1 MERQMADGDNPTT
14 GAATAPESDPG
25 TSATPAGQSNG
36 TPDGAKPTGE
46 GEGAKPD
53 TPLSD
58 EGKAALDKER
68 EARRDAERKAAQY
81 RDRLAELED
90 AGKSEVE
97 RAQSQLQRAT
107 ADLEKATA
115 RISELESEAQ
125 ARELEALKVQIAAE
139 ADLPASVAKRLQ
151 GKDAR
156 ELRADAKALRDELQS
171 GTPVGSLGIGR
182 GGTASGSQHGV
193 SMNQLIRE
201 ASGRG

>member
-1 MERQMADGDNPTT
+1 MADDDKPTA

-36 TPDGAKPTGE
+36 NPDGAKPTGE

-53 TPLSD
+53 TTLSD
-58 EGKAALDKER
+58 EGKAALEKER
-68 EARRDAERKAAQY
+68 EARRDAERRAAQF
-81 RDRLAELED
+81 RDRVTELED

-97 RAQSQLQRAT
+97 RAQSQLKRAT
-107 ADLEKATA
+107 DDLAKATD
-115 RISELESEAQ
+115 RITALEAEAQ
-125 ARELEALKVQIAAE
+125 ARELEALKVHIAAE
-139 ADLPASVAKRLQ
+139 AELPASVAKRLQ

-156 ELRADAKALRDELQS
+156 ELRADAKALREELQS

-182 GGTASGSQHGV
+182 GGTASGSRSGV